1 MARARLRR
9 ALVAVPIALTLS
21 ACASPEV
28 QTTTSESQASSPAST
43 PGSASAPASASSET
57 GVSEPVSGSELGEHV
72 HNLTFDG
79 STLLLGTHEGLWSQS
94 PGQVPVQISQRSFD
108 VMGFA
113 KTESRWLASGHPA
126 RGEDGPADLGLLE
139 SLDGG
144 VTWQEVS
151 LSGEADFHRLT
162 TSGNRIYGVS
172 SVDDALLR
180 SDDAGATWTNLGS
193 LGLFDIALDPAN
205 PDTLIATTA
214 DGLVRSTDAG
224 ATFSPVATP
233 SLIALLAWTP
243 NYVVGADVDG
253 RILTSVNGGSTWEAL
268 TTLPEQ
274 PAALGA
280 DGSRIA
286 VLAGP
291 TVFESIDGGKTFTE
305 RITEIPGH

>member
-1 MARARLRR
+1 MKPSMLSI
-9 ALVAVPIALTLS
+9 LVAMPLVVGITG
-21 ACASPEV
+21 CASTAGLEP
-28 QTTTSESQASSPAST
+28 
-43 PGSASAPASASSET
+43 SAPSSGSSAATSAPPSPSSAP
-57 GVSEPVSGSELGEHV
+57 VMSAVSGSELGEHV
-72 HNLTFDG
+72 HNLAFDG

-139 SLDGG
+139 SLDRG

-162 TSGNRIYGVS
+162 TSGDRIFGVS

-193 LGLFDIALDPAN
+193 LGLFDIAMDPAN

-253 RILTSVNGGSTWEAL
+253 RIMTSVSGGSTWEAL

-274 PAALGA
+274 PAAIGA

-286 VLAGP
+286 VLAGS
-291 TVFESIDGGKTFTE
+291 TVYESVDGGKTFTE

>member
-1 MARARLRR
+1 MKPSMLSI
-9 ALVAVPIALTLS
+9 LVSVPLVVGITG
-21 ACASPEV
+21 CAS
-28 QTTTSESQASSPAST
+28 TSGLEPSAPSSGSSAATSAPPS
-43 PGSASAPASASSET
+43 PSSASVMSA
-57 GVSEPVSGSELGEHV
+57 VSGSELGEHV
-72 HNLTFDG
+72 HNLAFDG

-94 PGQVPVQISQRSFD
+94 PGQVPVQISQRPFD

-139 SLDGG
+139 SLDRG

-162 TSGNRIYGVS
+162 VSGDRIFGVS

-180 SDDAGATWTNLGS
+180 SDDAGATWINLGS
-193 LGLFDIALDPAN
+193 LGLFDIAIDPAN

-224 ATFSPVATP
+224 ATFSPVPTP

-253 RILTSVNGGSTWEAL
+253 KILTSVDDGSTWEAL

-291 TVFESIDGGKTFTE
+291 TVYESVDGGKTFTE
-305 RITEIPGH
+305 RITEISGH